1 MRRILLV
8 VTVATIGV
16 LSWSVPAM
24 AGGGGHESACAG
36 YATGQTVEM
45 YDSCFSGSAQ
55 FVGAGTTVRIVN
67 RGELPHSLTAADGSF
82 GTGTLQPGQS
92 ASIDVG
98 EAAVVRVFCELHGTR
113 QGDGMAGLLVV
124 GRPTPAIAGSDLVSA
139 ELESAGLGGDAET
152 SGSEPLAADPSAT
165 VVAVPAGDGGPSELV
180 IAAVVAAV
188 AALGLAGVS
197 LGFVI
202 GRNRAPEPAKI
213 SGEPVIGA
221 G

>member
-8 VTVATIGV
+8 VAVATIAV
-16 LSWSVPAM
+16 LPWSVPAM

-55 FVGAGTTVRIVN
+55 FVGAGTTVRIIN

-124 GRPTPAIAGSDLVSA
+124 GEPTTALAGSDLVPA
-139 ELESAGLGGDAET
+139 ELETT
-152 SGSEPLAADPSAT
+152 SEELPSADPSPT
-165 VVAVPAGDGGPSELV
+165 VVAVPAGGGGPSEWV

-202 GRNRAPEPAKI
+202 GRHRAPEPAQI
-213 SGEPVIGA
+213 SREPVIGA

>member
-1 MRRILLV
+1 MRRILLMV
-8 VTVATIGV
+8 ALVTVAV
-16 LSWSVPAM
+16 LPWSVPAM
-24 AGGGGHESACAG
+24 AGGGGHDSACAG

-55 FVGAGTTVRIVN
+55 FVGAETTVRIVN

-113 QGDGMAGLLVV
+113 QGEGMAGLLVV
-124 GRPTPAIAGSDLVSA
+124 GEPTPTMAGSNLVSA
-139 ELESAGLGGDAET
+139 DLETIGEEVPT
-152 SGSEPLAADPSAT
+152 ADPAPEIA
-165 VVAVPAGDGGPSELV
+165 AVPSEGDPSGLV
-180 IAAVVAAV
+180 IAAMVAAV
-188 AALGLAGVS
+188 AALGVAGVA
-197 LGFVI
+197 LGIAV
-202 GRNRAPEPAKI
+202 GRKRGPEPAQF

>member
-8 VTVATIGV
+8 VTVATIAV
-16 LSWSVPAM
+16 LPWSVPAM
-24 AGGGGHESACAG
+24 AGGGGHDSSCAG

-67 RGELPHSLTAADGSF
+67 RGELPHSLTSADGSL

-98 EAAVVRVFCELHGTR
+98 EAAVVRVFCELHGTA
-113 QGDGMAGLLVV
+113 QGDGMAGLLIV
-124 GRPTPAIAGSDLVSA
+124 GEPTTALASGDVIPIETGSADALPTTVAASDDRLGIAAIA
-139 ELESAGLGGDAET
+139 
-152 SGSEPLAADPSAT
+152 
-165 VVAVPAGDGGPSELV
+165 
-180 IAAVVAAV
+180 AAV
-188 AALGLAGVS
+188 AALGIAAVA
-197 LGFVI
+197 LGIAI
-202 GRNRAPEPAKI
+202 GRKTPSEPPPP
-213 SGEPVIGA
+213 SGEPLVDA

>member
-16 LSWSVPAM
+16 LPWSVPAM

-55 FVGAGTTVRIVN
+55 FVGAATTVRIVN

-98 EAAVVRVFCELHGTR
+98 KAAVVRVFCELHGTR

-124 GRPTPAIAGSDLVSA
+124 GEPTPTGSDLVSA
-139 ELESAGLGGDAET
+139 DLETIGEELPT
-152 SGSEPLAADPSAT
+152 ADPSSA
-165 VVAVPAGDGGPSELV
+165 VAAVPASAGGPSELA
-180 IAAVVAAV
+180 IAAV

-197 LGFVI
+197 LGVAI
-202 GRNRAPEPAKI
+202 GRSRAPEPSQV

-221 G
+221 D

>member
-8 VTVATIGV
+8 VTVATIAV
-16 LSWSVPAM
+16 LPWSVPAM
-24 AGGGGHESACAG
+24 AGGGGHDSACAG

-55 FVGAGTTVRIVN
+55 FVGAGTTVRIIN

-98 EAAVVRVFCELHGTR
+98 ETAVLRVFCELHGTA

-124 GRPTPAIAGSDLVSA
+124 GEPTALGSGDLISI
-139 ELESAGLGGDAET
+139 ETESADALPT
-152 SGSEPLAADPSAT
+152 TVAASD
-165 VVAVPAGDGGPSELV
+165 ERLV
-180 IAAVVAAV
+180 IAAIAAAV
-188 AALGLAGVS
+188 AALGIAAVA
-197 LGFVI
+197 LGIAI
-202 GRNRAPEPAKI
+202 GRKTPSEPPPL
-213 SGEPVIGA
+213 SGEPLVDA

>member
-1 MRRILLV
+1 MRRILLMV
-8 VTVATIGV
+8 ALVTVAV
-16 LSWSVPAM
+16 LPWSVPAM
-24 AGGGGHESACAG
+24 AGGGGHDSACAG
-36 YATGQTVEM
+36 YAAGQTVEM

-55 FVGAGTTVRIVN
+55 FVGAETTVRIVN

-113 QGDGMAGLLVV
+113 QGEGMAGLLVV
-124 GRPTPAIAGSDLVSA
+124 GEPTPTMAGSNLVSPD
-139 ELESAGLGGDAET
+139 LETIGEKVPT
-152 SGSEPLAADPSAT
+152 ADPAPEIA
-165 VVAVPAGDGGPSELV
+165 AVPSEGDPSGLV
-180 IAAVVAAV
+180 IAAMVVAV
-188 AALGLAGVS
+188 AALGVAGVA
-197 LGFVI
+197 LGIAV
-202 GRNRAPEPAKI
+202 GRKRGPEPAQF

>member
-1 MRRILLV
+1 MRRILLMV
-8 VTVATIGV
+8 ALVTVAV
-16 LSWSVPAM
+16 LPWSVPAM
-24 AGGGGHESACAG
+24 AGGGGHDSACAG
-36 YATGQTVEM
+36 YAAGQTVEM

-55 FVGAGTTVRIVN
+55 FVGAETTVRIVN

-113 QGDGMAGLLVV
+113 QGEGMAGLLVV
-124 GRPTPAIAGSDLVSA
+124 GEPTPTMAGSNLVSPD
-139 ELESAGLGGDAET
+139 LETIGEKVPT
-152 SGSEPLAADPSAT
+152 ADPAPEIA
-165 VVAVPAGDGGPSELV
+165 AVPSEGDPSGLV
-180 IAAVVAAV
+180 IAAMVVAV
-188 AALGLAGVS
+188 AALGVAGVA
-197 LGFVI
+197 LGIAV
-202 GRNRAPEPAKI
+202 GRKREPEPSQF

>member
-1 MRRILLV
+1 
-8 VTVATIGV
+8 
-16 LSWSVPAM
+16 M
-24 AGGGGHESACAG
+24 AGGGGHDSACAG
-36 YATGQTVEM
+36 YAAGQTVEM

-55 FVGAGTTVRIVN
+55 FVGAETTVRIVN

-113 QGDGMAGLLVV
+113 QGEGMAGLLVV
-124 GRPTPAIAGSDLVSA
+124 GEPTPTMAGSNLVSPD
-139 ELESAGLGGDAET
+139 LETIGEKVPT
-152 SGSEPLAADPSAT
+152 ADPAPEIA
-165 VVAVPAGDGGPSELV
+165 AVPSEGDPSGLV
-180 IAAVVAAV
+180 IAAMVVAV
-188 AALGLAGVS
+188 AALGVAGVA
-197 LGFVI
+197 LGIAV
-202 GRNRAPEPAKI
+202 GRKRGPEPSQF

>member
-8 VTVATIGV
+8 VTVATIAV
-16 LSWSVPAM
+16 LPWSVPAM

-124 GRPTPAIAGSDLVSA
+124 GEPTTALAGSDLVPA
-139 ELESAGLGGDAET
+139 ELET
-152 SGSEPLAADPSAT
+152 ISEELPSADPSPT
-165 VVAVPAGDGGPSELV
+165 VVAVPASDGGPSELV
-180 IAAVVAAV
+180 IAAMVAAV

-197 LGFVI
+197 LGIAI
-202 GRNRAPEPAKI
+202 GRNRAPEPAQI